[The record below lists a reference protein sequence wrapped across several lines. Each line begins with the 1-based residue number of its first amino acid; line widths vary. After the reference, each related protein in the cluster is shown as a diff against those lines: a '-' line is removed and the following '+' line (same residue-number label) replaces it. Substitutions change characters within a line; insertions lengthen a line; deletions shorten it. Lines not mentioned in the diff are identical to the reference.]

1 MWLDN
6 LKELKTKT
14 GMSAKQI
21 SEKSNLPEKTVIRI
35 LQGATSDPRVDTV
48 RRIVAAMGG
57 SLDDIFAE
65 SGAIIGDQK
74 LASLQEELCHVSVEL
89 SGATSELAVVKNTNA
104 ALMAEVELLRQQLN
118 HKDEL
123 MAHKE
128 KIISLYSQVE
138 RLREDASRDT

>member
-14 GMSAKQI
+14 MMTTKQI
-21 SEKSNLPEKTVIRI
+21 AEKANLPEKTVIRI
-35 LQGATSDPRVDTV
+35 LQGTTSDPRVDTV

-74 LASLQEELCHVSVEL
+74 LANLQEELYQVTVEL
-89 SGATSELAVVKNTNA
+89 SGANSELSIIKNTNA
-104 ALMAEVELLRQQLN
+104 ALMAENELLRQKLD

-123 MAHKE
+123 LAHKE

-138 RLREDASRDT
+138 RLREEHQ

>member
-6 LKELKTKT
+6 LKELKAKT
-14 GMSAKQI
+14 TMTTRQI
-21 SEKSNLPEKTVIRI
+21 AEKANLPEKTVIRI
-35 LQGATSDPRVDTV
+35 LQGTTSDPRVDTV
-48 RRIVAAMGG
+48 RRMVAAMGG

-74 LASLQEELCHVSVEL
+74 LASLQEELCQVSVEL
-89 SGATSELAVVKNTNA
+89 SGVKSELAVVKNTNA

-123 MAHKE
+123 LAHKE
-128 KIISLYSQVE
+128 KIISLYSQVDK
-138 RLREDASRDT
+138 LREERQ

>member
-6 LKELKTKT
+6 LKELKAKT
-14 GMSAKQI
+14 TMTTRQI
-21 SEKSNLPEKTVIRI
+21 AEKANLPEKTVIRI
-35 LQGATSDPRVDTV
+35 LQGTTSDPRVDTV
-48 RRIVAAMGG
+48 RRMVAAMGG

-74 LASLQEELCHVSVEL
+74 LASLQEELYQVSVEL
-89 SGATSELAVVKNTNA
+89 SGVKSELAVVKNTNA

-123 MAHKE
+123 LAHKE
-128 KIISLYSQVE
+128 KIISLYSQVDK
-138 RLREDASRDT
+138 LREERQ

>member
-14 GMSAKQI
+14 MMTTKQI
-21 SEKSNLPEKTVIRI
+21 AEKANLPEKTVIRI

-74 LASLQEELCHVSVEL
+74 LASLQEELYQVTVEL
-89 SGATSELAVVKNTNA
+89 SGANSELAIIKNTNA
-104 ALMAEVELLRQQLN
+104 ALMAENELLRQKLD

-123 MAHKE
+123 LAHKE

-138 RLREDASRDT
+138 RLREEHQ